1 MSRGDQLRRQ
11 WAILNAVSGARVSR
25 RELARRF
32 AVSRKTI
39 TRDLEALTM
48 FPIVEE
54 REGVEVY
61 YQLLRGARTPP
72 LQLEERELAALLLS
86 ERTLLAALDDTPYRA
101 DVAAALEKLALLQ
114 REHAYRRLRAL
125 PDVLLSSFEKSAAP
139 TDHHERLLDAARRR
153 RRVWLDYH
161 TAERGRDRERV
172 VEPYYV
178 HLHPHGRH
186 LVAYCLERQDFMYF
200 DIHCVRALRVL
211 EQGFDPSARPLEL
224 DDFLATVF
232 DGQRG
237 LPVLDVHLRIYEP
250 TARWARDRF
259 YHRSQ
264 RVEPFPGGVELR
276 FRAGAPRA
284 IAARVLGLGPD
295 CEVISPPSLRA
306 RVAALARGVLA
317 RAGPHDQ
324 KSRDP
329 GPDLSRAPASV
340 TSTPPVAAPAAGAE
354 ET

>member
-11 WAILNAVSGARVSR
+11 WAILNTISGARVSR

-32 AVSRKTI
+32 EVSLKTI
-39 TRDLEALTM
+39 TRDLEALAM

-54 REGVEVY
+54 REGIEVY

-72 LQLEERELAALLLS
+72 LRLEERELAALLLS
-86 ERTLLAALDDTPYRA
+86 ERTLLAALEGTPYRA
-101 DVAAALEKLALLQ
+101 DVGAALEKLALLQ

-125 PDVLLSSFEKSAAP
+125 PDVLLSSFDKPAAR

-153 RRVWLDYH
+153 RQVWIDYH
-161 TAERGRDRERV
+161 TAERGRDSERV

-178 HLHPHGRH
+178 HLHPHGLH
-186 LVAYCLERQDFMYF
+186 LVAYCHERQDFMYF
-200 DIHCVRALRVL
+200 NIHCIRALRVL
-211 EQGFDPSARPLEL
+211 ERGFDPSARPLALE
-224 DDFLATVF
+224 DFLATVF

-295 CEVISPPSLRA
+295 CEVISPTSLRE
-306 RVAALARGVLA
+306 RVAALARGVLRRHA
-317 RAGPHDQ
+317 SREQ
-324 KSRDP
+324 NSRDP
-329 GPDLSRAPASV
+329 GPDLSRVPA
-340 TSTPPVAAPAAGAE
+340 TPEAE